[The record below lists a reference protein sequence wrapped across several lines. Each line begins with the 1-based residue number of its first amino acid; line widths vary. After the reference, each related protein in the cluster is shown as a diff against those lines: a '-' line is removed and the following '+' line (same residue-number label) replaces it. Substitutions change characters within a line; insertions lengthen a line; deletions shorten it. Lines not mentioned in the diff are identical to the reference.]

1 MRKLKENLLKSL
13 IYLSAFFTVSM
24 LVVIVGYIFI
34 KGIGGVNL
42 SFLTSDYSAD
52 GSGGIL
58 PMIVTTVY
66 TVILS
71 IAIATPIGILS
82 AIYLQEYAK
91 KGKVVNAIR
100 FATESL
106 AGIPSIIYGLFG
118 GIFFVVVL
126 NLKTYEDVKHS
137 IKILGELTGQ
147 KEKGLKIASEL
158 DKKVQNTVKQL
169 PKNTK
174 RVAILHSSAQNV
186 TLEKENSIAGCVAK
200 LLQLHNIV
208 QDIQSV
214 TAPTGEQM
222 SDKAPYNLEFLIEKD
237 PEIIFITSM
246 GDKNDIEVRL
256 QNDVMSSPAWE
267 SITAVKNNAVYYLP
281 DELFL
286 LNPGLRYSQAVEYMA
301 SKLQE

>member
-91 KGKVVNAIR
+91 KGKLVNAIR

-126 NLKTYEDVKHS
+126 NLKYS
-137 IKILGELTGQ
+137 ILSGALTVAIIILPVIIRTTEEALKTVPDGYREASLALGLLLGVILSVGRVVGESAAILLTAGTVAQ
-147 KEKGLKIASEL
+147 MPGGIFDSARNLTVHAYLLTKEKGDIASAASIGIVL
-158 DKKVQNTVKQL
+158 IFIVLFLNTVAKF
-169 PKNTK
+169 
-174 RVAILHSSAQNV
+174 
-186 TLEKENSIAGCVAK
+186 VAK
-200 LLQLHNIV
+200 KLN
-208 QDIQSV
+208 
-214 TAPTGEQM
+214 
-222 SDKAPYNLEFLIEKD
+222 KANY
-237 PEIIFITSM
+237 
-246 GDKNDIEVRL
+246 
-256 QNDVMSSPAWE
+256 
-267 SITAVKNNAVYYLP
+267 
-281 DELFL
+281 
-286 LNPGLRYSQAVEYMA
+286 
-301 SKLQE
+301 